1 MKKSLALRLAAFLLC
16 ALLLIPALISCG
28 GNGGEETKDPA
39 GDTTVAPDVTTEP
52 VETEELPVLP
62 EEHTYDGYEF
72 LILVG
77 GYWTYNDFETNEEAT
92 DVLSQAKYN
101 WIEKANEEFD
111 IAITSEAKYNFNA
124 TRGAGPGYQALAD
137 NYAAS
142 DPVYDASS
150 ITSYDSAAL
159 ALNGYISN
167 LKEFEYI
174 DLEKSW
180 WDQKANEDI
189 AINGKMYFTTGDIA
203 LVDNVTTHTI
213 LFNKGLVEESDKL
226 ANPYDL
232 VRADKWTYAAM
243 IEMIKEVAE
252 DVNGDDKR
260 NDLDKYGL
268 LTWNDAGLQI
278 FASAGERVS
287 KVNADGEF
295 ELTIYNDRTVS
306 LVDTYMG
313 LVNDS
318 EHVYNYQTGNGTSAW
333 DTIRTT
339 MFDENRALF
348 YMSTFQT
355 ISKHRDS
362 NVDFGIIPFPKYS
375 EDQKDYG
382 HLVSAFHSQFISVP
396 TFYEDADITGS
407 VLEYLAYLGQD
418 TVLPAYYEKTL
429 KGTYIKDDESAEMLD
444 IIYASHVFDL
454 GIYYRVG
461 NLYSSLG
468 SVFTNKKLTLTFVY
482 TSVEKSANADIKDIN
497 AAFAD

>member
-1 MKKSLALRLAAFLLC
+1 MKKSLAIRVAAFFLC
-16 ALLLIPALISCG
+16 TLLLIPALVSCGG
-28 GNGGEETKDPA
+28 GNGGETTVPG
-39 GDTTVAPDVTTEP
+39 GDTTLAPDAVTDP
-52 VETEELPVLP
+52 VETEEMPILP

-77 GYWTYNDFETNEEAT
+77 AYWTYNDFETNEEAT
-92 DVLSQAKYN
+92 DVLSQARYN
-101 WIEKANEEFD
+101 WIEKTNEEFD
-111 IAITSEAKYNFNA
+111 INIVSEAQFNFSA
-124 TRGAGPGYQALAD
+124 TRGAGPGFRALAD

-142 DPVYDASS
+142 DPMYDASS
-150 ITSYDSAAL
+150 INSYDSAAL
-159 ALNGYISN
+159 ALNGYIAN
-167 LKEFEYI
+167 LNEFEYI
-174 DLEKSW
+174 DLERSW

-189 AINGKMYFTTGDIA
+189 AINGKMYFTTGDIT

-213 LFNKGLVEESDKL
+213 LFNKQLVAENSDL
-226 ANPYDL
+226 TSPYDL

-243 IEMIKEVAE
+243 IEMIKAVAE

-278 FASAGERVS
+278 FASAGERIS
-287 KVNADGEF
+287 KVNENGEF
-295 ELTIYNDRTVS
+295 ELTVYNDRTVS

-318 EHVYNYQTGNGTSAW
+318 EHVYNYQTGNMTSSW
-333 DTIRTT
+333 DSIRTT

-362 NVDFGIIPFPKYS
+362 NIDFGIIPFPKYS
-375 EDQKDYG
+375 EDQEEYG

-396 TFYEDADITGS
+396 TFYEDGDITGS
-407 VLEYLAYLGQD
+407 VLEYLAYLGRK

-461 NLYSSLG
+461 NLYSTLG
-468 SVFTNKKLTLTFVY
+468 SVFTNKNLTLTFIY
-482 TSVEKSANADIKDIN
+482 NTVEKSANANIKDIN